1 MPEHISAIASAGV
14 DEYLEAIFK
23 LSEGEAPVSVPAL
36 AERLAVAPASANEMV
51 RKLVERRLAVYE
63 PYHGVSLT
71 EEGRLQALSVVRRH
85 RLWERFLAD
94 VLHIPWDRIH
104 EDACRLEH
112 ATSPLVEER
121 LALFLDAPDS
131 CPHGHAMP
139 SADGHLA
146 PEAALTIADL
156 QPGQEATVIR
166 VPEEDTAL
174 LRYLDTLGLRPGR
187 ALRVVAAEP
196 FNGPVTIQVGGA
208 NRPVARELAARIY
221 ARPLE
226 GQSE

>member
-36 AERLAVAPASANEMV
+36 AEHLAVAPASANEMV

-166 VPEEDTAL
+166 VPEDNPAL
-174 LRYLDTLGLRPGR
+174 LRYLDTLELRPGR
-187 ALRVVAAEP
+187 MLGVMAIEP
-196 FNGPVTIQVGGA
+196 FNGPVTIQAGGT
-208 NRPVARELAARIY
+208 NRPIARELAGRIY
-221 ARPLE
+221 VRLLE
-226 GQSE
+226 GQGE

>member
-1 MPEHISAIASAGV
+1 MPEHISAVASAGV

-23 LSEGEAPVSVPAL
+23 LSGGEEPVSVPTL
-36 AERLAVAPASANEMV
+36 AGHLTVTPVSANEMV
-51 RKLVERRLAVYE
+51 RKLAERGLAVYE
-63 PYHGVSLT
+63 PYRGVSLT
-71 EEGRLQALSVVRRH
+71 KEGRLQALSVVRRH

-121 LALFLDAPDS
+121 LALFLEAPDS
-131 CPHGHAMP
+131 CPHGYAMP
-139 SADGHLA
+139 TADGHLA
-146 PEAALTIADL
+146 PEGALTIADL
-156 QPGQEATVIR
+156 EPGQEATVIR
-166 VPEEDTAL
+166 VPEEDVAL

-187 ALRVVAAEP
+187 TLQVIAAEP

-208 NRPVARELAARIY
+208 SRPIARELAGRIY
-221 ARPLE
+221 VRPLE
-226 GQSE
+226 GQGG